1 MQIFHSPLIPGEIST
16 TAYSCEKEFTLYLQ
30 VKIFLLRLLYTKKEA
45 FSKLQNKKGE
55 NKVKV
60 LAEIRTSILI

>member
-1 MQIFHSPLIPGEIST
+1 MLMSIDYFQYGKVSTIPKS
-16 TAYSCEKEFTLYLQ
+16 YLEFKLY
-30 VKIFLLRLLYTKKEA
+30 KKEA

>member
-1 MQIFHSPLIPGEIST
+1 MQIYHSPLIPGEIST
-16 TAYSCEKEFTLYLQ
+16 TAYSCEKRIYL
-30 VKIFLLRLLYTKKEA
+30 IFAGEDFSIEIIIYKKEA

-60 LAEIRTSILI
+60 LAEIRTSVSI

>member
-30 VKIFLLRLLYTKKEA
+30 VKIFLEIIIYKKEA